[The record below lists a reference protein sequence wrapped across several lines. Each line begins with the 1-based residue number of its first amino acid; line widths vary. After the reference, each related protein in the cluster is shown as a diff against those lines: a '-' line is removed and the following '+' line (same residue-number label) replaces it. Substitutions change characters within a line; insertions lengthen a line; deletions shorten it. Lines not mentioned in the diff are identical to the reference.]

1 MVDDL
6 TTYHQALN
14 DFRRARSKAAMQRFW
29 ASIQGKSLNLLPYD
43 KISSTLQAVSRTD
56 IGLQN
61 VKLKDI
67 IGSVGRADDFTS
79 DFLPLRDEDIHRW
92 AQVKTAMTS
101 PASAGVPPVHLYK
114 VGDAYFVLDGNHRV
128 SIAKQM
134 GMDEIEAYVTEFKT
148 RVHLILYY
156 SRRTYPQIQVSRIP

>member
-67 IGSVGRADDFTS
+67 IGSVGRADDCRWM
-79 DFLPLRDEDIHRW
+79 DDLPLHEDLLQR
-92 AQVKTAMTS
+92 QGLT
-101 PASAGVPPVHLYK
+101 
-114 VGDAYFVLDGNHRV
+114 
-128 SIAKQM
+128 
-134 GMDEIEAYVTEFKT
+134 
-148 RVHLILYY
+148 
-156 SRRTYPQIQVSRIP
+156 